1 MINVKPGY
9 QKMCGQ
15 RALEYVRYRHT
26 DNDIVR
32 GARQQDFLRQ
42 VRSQVTARKLLDN
55 VDKLID
61 IFADNTR
68 SDIQSTGAL
77 RRLLRVMLGRPE
89 TSRSSRSSSTA
100 GWASPT

>member
-1 MINVKPGY
+1 MKPGY

-42 VRSQVTARKLLDN
+42 VREQVSASRLLGKTG
-55 VDKLID
+55 KLID

-68 SDIQSTGAL
+68 SDIQSGGAL
-77 RRLLRVMLGRPE
+77 RRLLQIDAGRD
-89 TSRSSRSSSTA
+89 RQADQA
-100 GWASPT
+100 GEVPRAAWASPT

>member
-1 MINVKPGY
+1 M
-9 QKMCGQ
+9 
-15 RALEYVRYRHT
+15 RYRHT

-42 VRSQVTARKLLDN
+42 VRSQVTSRKLLDN
-55 VDKLID
+55 VGKLID

-77 RRLLRVMLGRPE
+77 RRLLQGDARASR
-89 TSRSSRSSSTA
+89 TSRSSRSSSTG